1 MAASLSGIASR
12 ALKLES
18 LFSDFHVFLDF
29 VKFALLFDNFL
40 KVSQNF
46 LLHEVVDVDEEASK
60 EEETVLSWED
70 EEVA

>member
-18 LFSDFHVFLDF
+18 LFSDFHVFLNF

-40 KVSQNF
+40 
-46 LLHEVVDVDEEASK
+46 
-60 EEETVLSWED
+60 
-70 EEVA
+70 